1 MRSVSNTHGTPAAPV
16 SDMPG
21 DEDLGEMNPEL
32 VLDSL
37 RAVEPWDDADLAE
50 RLRVA
55 EQQADLTRDLLRV
68 KTEAFPMDA
77 IRQLP
82 ELTIERAPA
91 RPHRPAVRRDRHGW
105 VIRLREGQTRFQ
117 DQAAVLRAVK
127 LIADA
132 PVFGPPDERPRRAHQ
147 VTRHFAACVLLPT
160 ALLSKALSEGATVE
174 AIAQRFGVNPRQV
187 QHRLRDHCFA
197 RTPIPAQPSPAHAIT
212 QEGQP
217 S

>member
-68 KTEAFPMDA
+68 KTEAFPTDA

-127 LIADA
+127 LIVDA
-132 PVFGPPDERPRRAHQ
+132 PTYGPPSERPLHAHM
-147 VTRHFAACVLLPT
+147 VAAHFAACVLMPT
-160 ALLSKALSEGATVE
+160 ALLNKALSEGAPIE
-174 AIAQRFGVNPRQV
+174 AIALRFGVNPRQV
-187 QHRLRDHCFA
+187 QHRFRDRCF
-197 RTPIPAQPSPAHAIT
+197 PPSLVPDQPSSAHAIT